1 MKTSKLS
8 YLFFLLPVL
17 AAFTL
22 IVMIPAVLGISY
34 SFTDWNGIE
43 NTFSWIGIQHY
54 QDILS
59 TDRQFIYS
67 FLYTTLYSLVT
78 VVLVNIMGLSLAM
91 LVTRNFKGRNALRS
105 VYFMPNLIGGVLLGF
120 SWNFIFTRVFANIAK
135 ATGMMWLNGWLST
148 TVTGFWGTVI
158 VKAWQL
164 SGYLMVIYIA
174 QIQAIPA
181 SLLEAS
187 QIDGAGRWQTFRR
200 ITLPL
205 LAPAFTIGLFL
216 SLSQCFKMFDINL
229 TLTGGGP
236 YRSTEMLA
244 LNINQT
250 AFAENNFGQAQ
261 AKAVI
266 YLLVIVVISLFQLW
280 MTKRKE
286 VEM

>member
-8 YLFFLLPVL
+8 YLFFLLSVL

-43 NTFSWIGIQHY
+43 NTFRWIGIQHY

-148 TVTGFWGTVI
+148 TATGFWGTVI

>member
-1 MKTSKLS
+1 MKTNKLS
-8 YLFFLLPVL
+8 YLFFLMPVL
-17 AAFTL
+17 VAFSL
-22 IVMIPAVLGISY
+22 IVLIPAALGISY

-43 NTFSWIGIQHY
+43 NTFRYIGLEHY
-54 QDILS
+54 RDILS
-59 TDRQFIYS
+59 NDRQFIYS
-67 FLYTTLYSLVT
+67 FVYTSVYSLVT
-78 VVLVNIMGLSLAM
+78 VILVNALGLLLSM
-91 LVTRNFKGRNALRS
+91 LVTQDFRGRNALRG
-105 VYFMPNLIGGVLLGF
+105 VFFMPNLIGGVLLGF
-120 SWNFIFTRVFANIAK
+120 SWNFIFTKVFSNIAK
-135 ATGMMWLNGWLST
+135 ITGIVWLDGWLSST
-148 TVTGFWGTVI
+148 ATGFWATVI
-158 VKAWQL
+158 VKTWQL

-181 SLLEAS
+181 SIIEAS
-187 QIDGAGRWQTFRR
+187 RIDGAGRMQTFRH
-200 ITLPL
+200 ITLPM

-229 TLTGGGP
+229 TLTVGGP

-266 YLLVIVVISLFQLW
+266 YLLAIVVISLIQLW
-280 MTKRKE
+280 LTKRRE

>member
-1 MKTSKLS
+1 MKTNKLS

-17 AAFTL
+17 AAFIL
-22 IVMIPAVLGISY
+22 IVLVPAALGISY

-43 NTFSWIGIQHY
+43 NKFWWIGLEHY
-54 QDILS
+54 RDILS
-59 TDRQFIYS
+59 RDRQFVYS
-67 FLYTTLYSLVT
+67 FLYTTVYSLVT
-78 VVLVNIMGLSLAM
+78 VVLVNLMGLLLAM
-91 LVTRNFKGRNALRS
+91 LVTRDFRGRNILRS

-135 ATGMMWLNGWLST
+135 ATGILWLNGWLST
-148 TVTGFWGTVI
+148 TATGFWGTVI

-181 SLLEAS
+181 SLLEAA
-187 QIDGAGRWQTFRR
+187 QIDGAGPWQSFRN

-261 AKAVI
+261 AKAVL
-266 YLLVIVVISLFQLW
+266 YLLVIVVISLIQLW
-280 MTKRKE
+280 LSKRKE

>member
-1 MKTSKLS
+1 MKTNKLS
-8 YLFFLLPVL
+8 YLLFLLPVL

-22 IVMIPAVLGISY
+22 IVVIPAVLGISY

-43 NTFSWIGIQHY
+43 NTFRYIGTGHY
-54 QDILS
+54 RDILAKDS
-59 TDRQFIYS
+59 QFAYS
-67 FLYTTLYSLVT
+67 FWYTTLYSVVT
-78 VVLVNIMGLSLAM
+78 VILVNIMGLLLAM
-91 LVTRNFKGRNALRS
+91 LVTRNFRGRNVLRG
-105 VYFMPNLIGGVLLGF
+105 VFFMPNLIGGVLLGF
-120 SWNFIFTRVFANIAK
+120 SWNFIFTRVFANIAR
-135 ATGMMWLNGWLST
+135 ATGIAWLNGWLST
-148 TVTGFWGTVI
+148 TATGFWGTVI

-187 QIDGAGRWQTFRR
+187 QIDGANPVQTFRR
-200 ITLPL
+200 IILPL

-261 AKAVI
+261 AKAVL
-266 YLLVIVVISLFQLW
+266 YLLAIVGISLTQLFL
-280 MTKRKE
+280 TKRRE

>member
-1 MKTSKLS
+1 MKTNKLS
-8 YLFFLLPVL
+8 YLLFLLPVL
-17 AAFTL
+17 MAFTL
-22 IVMIPAVLGISY
+22 IVVIPAVLGISY

-43 NTFSWIGIQHY
+43 NTFRFIGVEHY
-54 QDILS
+54 RDILMK
-59 TDRQFIYS
+59 DAQFSYS
-67 FLYTTLYSLVT
+67 FWYTTLYSVVT
-78 VVLVNIMGLSLAM
+78 VVLVNLMGLMLAM
-91 LVTRNFKGRNALRS
+91 LVTRNFRGRNLLRG
-105 VYFMPNLIGGVLLGF
+105 VFFMPNLIGGVLLGF
-120 SWNFIFTRVFANIAK
+120 SWNFIFTRVFANLSK
-135 ATGMMWLNGWLST
+135 ATGILWLNGWLSN

-181 SLLEAS
+181 SLLEAA
-187 QIDGAGRWQTFRR
+187 QIDGAGKTQTFRR
-200 ITLPL
+200 VILPL

-261 AKAVI
+261 AKAVL
-266 YLLVIVVISLFQLW
+266 YLLAIVGISLVQLFF
-280 MTKRKE
+280 TKRRE